1 MNRKKWII
9 ALAILNLVLLPFT
22 LAVACGDVGPAS
34 VADAQQVLEIDF
46 TRPAAPSSRTCL

>member
-22 LAVACGDVGPAS
+22 LTIACGDAKTVAPADE
-34 VADAQQVLEIDF
+34 AHEG
-46 TRPAAPSSRTCL
+46 R